1 MTTIKNS
8 LFWKILVFIFI
19 TLVATMILGMIQQ
32 FSSISYTSITLPQF
46 APALARFYHSM
57 DIQKFTLEVEL
68 QV

>member
-46 APALARFYHSM
+46 APALAALSQYGYSKIHIGS
-57 DIQKFTLEVEL
+57 
-68 QV
+68 